1 MSDKHFDIVVLGRSL
16 GAIAA
21 AALLARRDFRVLV
34 LGQGTRPET
43 YQFRD
48 YSLRRR
54 AFTLLSATSPAFK
67 RIVAELAQ
75 SQVFRRHM
83 DPLDPMITIVVPG
96 RRFDVPPDLELFQR
110 EVDREFPEVRRVIDD
125 LYSDLARVNAAAD
138 TAFER
143 DLCWPPGTFWERRDT
158 LSAASNVPYLRR
170 NETRSLLGDFPPNH
184 PYVHLVQQSAAFAS
198 HLAPGSRPLHPFAVA
213 RLHGAWTRGLYGVV
227 EGEDDVVD
235 FLCGRIAALGGVVE
249 LNDRAVGLNVSQRG
263 DHVLVLD
270 GQLSSVGA
278 SFIITD
284 DTGESLA
291 QLSQGEGVSRTAQ
304 RDWPLVARRAG
315 RFVVSM
321 IVRTEGL
328 PACLGAES
336 FIFPR
341 MPGAPPDPL
350 APVVHLQRVDRVR
363 PTPENPPDT
372 ALLVAEILA
381 PTPGTLPITEAREHV
396 VNTVLAQ
403 FPFLDR
409 HLLVADS
416 AFDGLPV
423 WLYDN
428 GKRTT
433 AERLET
439 VGSANVAEPM
449 PTLLSV
455 DPPGFL
461 GIGGE
466 PLRGPIQRTFLVG
479 KSVLPSLGQEGELLA
494 AWSVARII
502 TRTDKR
508 RERMRRDMWSRI
520 ELG

>member
-1 MSDKHFDIVVLGRSL
+1 
-16 GAIAA
+16 
-21 AALLARRDFRVLV
+21 
-34 LGQGTRPET
+34 
-43 YQFRD
+43 
-48 YSLRRR
+48 
-54 AFTLLSATSPAFK
+54 
-67 RIVAELAQ
+67 
-75 SQVFRRHM
+75 
-83 DPLDPMITIVVPG
+83 
-96 RRFDVPPDLELFQR
+96 
-110 EVDREFPEVRRVIDD
+110 
-125 LYSDLARVNAAAD
+125 
-138 TAFER
+138 
-143 DLCWPPGTFWERRDT
+143 
-158 LSAASNVPYLRR
+158 
-170 NETRSLLGDFPPNH
+170 
-184 PYVHLVQQSAAFAS
+184 
-198 HLAPGSRPLHPFAVA
+198 
-213 RLHGAWTRGLYGVV
+213 
-227 EGEDDVVD
+227 
-235 FLCGRIAALGGVVE
+235 
-249 LNDRAVGLNVSQRG
+249 
-263 DHVLVLD
+263 
-270 GQLSSVGA
+270 
-278 SFIITD
+278 
-284 DTGESLA
+284 
-291 QLSQGEGVSRTAQ
+291 
-304 RDWPLVARRAG
+304 
-315 RFVVSM
+315 
-321 IVRTEGL
+321 
-328 PACLGAES
+328 
-336 FIFPR
+336 
-341 MPGAPPDPL
+341 
-350 APVVHLQRVDRVR
+350 
-363 PTPENPPDT
+363 PDT